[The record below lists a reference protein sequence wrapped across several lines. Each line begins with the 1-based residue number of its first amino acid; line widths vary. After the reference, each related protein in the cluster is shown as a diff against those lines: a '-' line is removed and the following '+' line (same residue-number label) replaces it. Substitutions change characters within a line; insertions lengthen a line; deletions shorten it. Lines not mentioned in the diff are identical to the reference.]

1 MKPIAI
7 FVLYIEIYVGLRVVA
22 ETKCGNAKCSSV
34 SLQQQGKSL
43 GKFYNVLF
51 FLRKYALRLH
61 RSTYKALIRWL
72 SRLDVI
78 RKKVCIYYKIF
89 DVHTQELW

>member
-43 GKFYNVLF
+43 GKFYNVLL
-51 FLRKYALRLH
+51 FLRKYALYIGLRTTCW
-61 RSTYKALIRWL
+61 SDDSQDWMWF
-72 SRLDVI
+72 V
-78 RKKVCIYYKIF
+78 KKYV
-89 DVHTQELW
+89 L

>member
-7 FVLYIEIYVGLRVVA
+7 FVLYIEIYIGLRVVA

-43 GKFYNVLF
+43 GKFYTVLF

-61 RSTYKALIRWL
+61 RSTYDVLIKWL
-72 SRLDVI
+72 SRLEMV
-78 RKKVCIYYKIF
+78 RKESIYP
-89 DVHTQELW
+89 L

>member
-34 SLQQQGKSL
+34 SLQQQGKIL

-51 FLRKYALRLH
+51 FLKKICTAL
-61 RSTYKALIRWL
+61 T
-72 SRLDVI
+72 
-78 RKKVCIYYKIF
+78 
-89 DVHTQELW
+89 

>member
-43 GKFYNVLF
+43 GKFYNVLL

-61 RSTYKALIRWL
+61 RSAYNVLIR
-72 SRLDVI
+72 
-78 RKKVCIYYKIF
+78 
-89 DVHTQELW
+89 